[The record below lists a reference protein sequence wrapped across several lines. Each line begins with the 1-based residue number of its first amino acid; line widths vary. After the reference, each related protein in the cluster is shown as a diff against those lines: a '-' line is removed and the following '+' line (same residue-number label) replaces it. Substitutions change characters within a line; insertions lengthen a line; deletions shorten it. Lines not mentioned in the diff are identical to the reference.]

1 MRHYPVFA
9 VFCSR
14 SPDYLR
20 VDVSHHSRVRSSC
33 PSFRDRQRARAAL
46 PRLTEFSTHSVF
58 RLMFC
63 AQAVMV
69 LQRRE
74 TVTVGFQLGFRRRSR
89 VPARSCD
96 DLRQPLWIRDLGAI
110 SRFWADLETWRHATN
125 RYLASRRRT
134 RSVSRAAVIA
144 VSVNR
149 FLLMSRGIYHGRCG
163 TALVT
168 RRFGPG
174 NCLRSHRVETTSSEP
189 RNPSPASTRNP
200 RSNVANTPFRR
211 CARASRYAS
220 VSCL

>member
-1 MRHYPVFA
+1 MRHYSVFA

-20 VDVSHHSRVRSSC
+20 VDVSHHLQVRSSC

-149 FLLMSRGIYHGRCG
+149 FLLMSRGISPRQVRHRFSRGGLALETASEVTACKRLRVSREIHRPLAHATLDQTSLTRPFGGVRERAG
-163 TALVT
+163 T
-168 RRFGPG
+168 RQ
-174 NCLRSHRVETTSSEP
+174 
-189 RNPSPASTRNP
+189 
-200 RSNVANTPFRR
+200 
-211 CARASRYAS
+211 
-220 VSCL
+220 